1 MPITSL
7 DLKYAVRLLVKRP
20 LFTLVTVLVLT
31 GGLGISLYTFAALKT
46 IVYRDLPV
54 PDSGSI
60 VTVGAA
66 GAGPNIEPL
75 ETFELATVRNEAKNL
90 GELGVFRR
98 GRALVGER
106 GSSRTLRSMESDSQ
120 VFEFTRTRP
129 LLGRG
134 FVPEDAVDGSEPV
147 AVLSHSAWQTAFGGD
162 AAVIGKLVPVNGR
175 PTRVIGV
182 MPERFAFPINT
193 EIWLP
198 LPASIV
204 APTSYSGIALEAY
217 GRIPRGVAPSTAE
230 AELTALV
237 ERVRQELPD
246 DVREPAAV
254 SVTSFQEGS
263 FGVFGTVV
271 FGVLNLLAISI
282 LLMAAVNVGNLLLA
296 RTNERIKEVGVR
308 IALGAPRVRLIAEV
322 MVENVLICA
331 AGGALAVLLV
341 ARGLGATQG
350 FMSALLGD
358 MMPFWWSWGLDR
370 DLAIAAV
377 LFLTLTVLVV
387 SVLPAFCVSSAD
399 PNSLLKDGTRAGGGL
414 SPGRVSRAL
423 LTIQVALISAVILV
437 GGAAL
442 SIAQRAANFDLG
454 IDGTNVVMT
463 MLEPPAERY
472 RTAEQRASFY
482 ARFLAELR
490 SGGGIDAA
498 VFMDSA
504 GFARFAVEGS
514 SYASDNDRPRATLFV
529 LSETP
534 SPIGPTR
541 LQGRGFDS
549 RDSYTGAKTAI
560 VSESFASAN
569 FPNESAVGR
578 RIEVGLGDAA
588 PEEREIVGVV
598 SDLTLD
604 PLGITGMGPEAIHV
618 PIAQWNLP
626 TAEIMVRHFGDQDQ
640 ARSAIYEAVARVDS
654 AAVPGQVQAYA
665 EAQAQITLFA
675 TAIMKLFAGCAAF
688 AIVLAITGIYAVSS
702 NSVVLRSHEIG
713 LRRAL
718 GASNRNVIGIFVV
731 QGTRQLVIGL
741 ALSAVLSAA
750 VLLAISQGFSV
761 GAPTLTLLAA
771 AVVVVV
777 SATVLLSI
785 YLAVRGIVRSEP
797 SAILRS

>member
-1 MPITSL
+1 MPITAL

-46 IVYRDLPV
+46 MLYVDLPV
-54 PDSGSI
+54 PDGGSI
-60 VTVGAA
+60 VSVGVGAA
-66 GAGPNIEPL
+66 PNFKSL
-75 ETFELATVRNEAKNL
+75 EAFELTALRNEAKSVS
-90 GELGVFRR
+90 ELGVFRR
-98 GRALVGER
+98 SRALVGEP

-147 AVLSHSAWQTAFGGD
+147 AVLSHSAWQTVLGGD
-162 AAVIGKLVPVNGR
+162 AAAVGELVPVNGR
-175 PTRVIGV
+175 PTRIVGV
-182 MPERFAFPINT
+182 MPERFSFPINT

-198 LPASIV
+198 LPESIV
-204 APTSYSGIALEAY
+204 APAGYSGIALEAY
-217 GRIPRGVAPSTAE
+217 GRIPPGVARSTAE
-230 AELTALV
+230 AELSALV
-237 ERVRQELPD
+237 ERLRRDLPD

-254 SVTSFQEGS
+254 SVVSFQEGS
-263 FGVFGTVV
+263 FGAFGTVV

-296 RTNERIKEVGVR
+296 RTNGRIKEVGVR
-308 IALGAPRVRLIAEV
+308 IALGAPRTRLIAQV
-322 MVENVLICA
+322 MVENVLLCA

-341 ARGLGATQG
+341 ARGLGATDA
-350 FMSALLGD
+350 FMSALLGEL
-358 MMPFWWSWGLDR
+358 MPFWWTWGLDR

-414 SPGRVSRAL
+414 SPGRISRTL

-442 SIAQRAANFDLG
+442 AIAQRAANFDLG

-463 MLEPPAERY
+463 MVEPPAERY
-472 RTAEQRASFY
+472 QTAEQRASFY
-482 ARFLAELR
+482 ERFLAELR
-490 SGGGIDAA
+490 SGGGIEAA

-514 SYASDNDRPRATLFV
+514 SYARDNDRPRATLFV

-541 LQGRGFDS
+541 LQGRGFDG

-560 VSESFASAN
+560 VSESFAKAY
-569 FPNESAVGR
+569 FPNEPAVGR
-578 RIEVGLGDAA
+578 RIEVALGESA

-598 SDLTLD
+598 SDITID
-604 PLGITGMGPEAIHV
+604 PLGITGMGSEAIHI
-618 PIAQWNLP
+618 PLAQWNLP
-626 TAEIMVRHFGDQDQ
+626 NAELMVRHFGDQDQ
-640 ARSAIYEAVARVDS
+640 ARRALYEALARVDP
-654 AAVPGQVQAYA
+654 AAVPGQVQGYA
-665 EAQAQITLFA
+665 EARAQITLFA
-675 TAIMKLFAGCAAF
+675 RATMKLFAGCAVF

-702 NSVVLRSHEIG
+702 NAVVLRSHEIG

-718 GASNRNVIGIFVV
+718 GASNRNVIQLFVV

-741 ALSAVLSAA
+741 ALSAVLSVA

-761 GAPTLTLLAA
+761 GATTLTLIAA
-771 AVVVVV
+771 AVVLVV

-785 YLAVRGIVRSEP
+785 YLAVRGVVRFEP
-797 SAILRS
+797 GAILRS